1 MNGLDWALQ
10 SQGNKLSVKIDEE
23 RKLRIPYHVISVEHS
38 LNDSIIRYGRIS
50 KNDFS
55 MIPEITCV

>member
-1 MNGLDWALQ
+1 MNGLDWAST
-10 SQGNKLSVKIDEE
+10 SQQKKLSVQIDEKW
-23 RKLRIPYHVISVEHS
+23 KLRIQYHVISVEHS

>member
-38 LNDSIIRYGRIS
+38 LNDSVIRYGRTS

-55 MIPEITCV
+55 MIPEIICV